1 MASETPRVRID
12 GIDWASAFPVVRL
25 LGSFRMAIGPAR
37 MVPAVLLVVLMFL
50 IGQGL
55 DLVWGPRVSSGEFE
69 KYLSLPASEFEQW
82 RQERLSVPASVR
94 DARGVFEAALI
105 AELAAFRAFI
115 ASALE
120 LDFGLRSVVGQPPHQ
135 GAGVIAALWV
145 MVLGVP
151 SWLLSTYPAY
161 TATLLLLGFLVL
173 CAFGGVVA
181 RLVAVQACTGE
192 PGRLGAAIQ
201 FVGRRYLWYF
211 LGPVIPLLLAVVLA
225 FALALC
231 GLVFF
236 NLPALDVAGALALGP
251 MFAVGLVIALVF
263 IGLLLGGNLLFAAI
277 SVEGSDA
284 FDAVSRVYNYALG
297 RPLRFL
303 VYTVV
308 VIVYGALTYVLV
320 GIVVFLTLWITQR
333 CLSTWVFTE
342 VDGVSRLEAIF
353 PEPSIGELYRPAD
366 WGALRD
372 SSWGMAAAGIATAWV
387 QLLLAVLP
395 AYALSYY
402 LSAQTWVYL
411 LLRRVSDGTEFE
423 EHDQQPPR
431 GGAAPDKVEP
441 A

>member
-1 MASETPRVRID
+1 MASEPARVQID

-25 LGSFRMAIGPAR
+25 LGAFRMAIGPTR

-55 DLVWGPRVSSGEFE
+55 DLMWGPRVSAGEFG
-69 KYLSLPASEFEQW
+69 KYLSLPTAEFEPW
-82 RQERLSVPASVR
+82 RQERLSEPSSVR
-94 DARGVFEAALI
+94 ESRGVFEAALS
-105 AELAAFRAFI
+105 AELAAFRSFI

-120 LDFGLRSVVGQPPHQ
+120 LDFGLRSVVGQPPHR
-135 GAGVIAALWV
+135 GTGVLAALWV

-161 TATLLLLGFLVL
+161 TATLLLLGFVVL
-173 CAFGGVVA
+173 CALGGVIA

-192 PGRLGAAIQ
+192 PGRLGAAMR
-201 FVGRRYLWYF
+201 FVGQRYLWYF
-211 LGPVIPLLLAVVLA
+211 LGPVIPLLLALVLA
-225 FALALC
+225 LVLALG
-231 GLVFF
+231 GLIFF
-236 NLPALDVAGALALGP
+236 NLPALDVVGALALGP
-251 MFAVGLVIALVF
+251 MFAVGLAIALVF

-277 SVEGSDA
+277 SVEGGDA

-320 GIVVFLTLWITQR
+320 GIVVFLTLWLTQR
-333 CLSTWVFTE
+333 CLSMWVFTR

-353 PEPSIGELYRPAD
+353 PEPDIGKLYRPAR
-366 WGALRD
+366 WAALGDTR
-372 SSWGMAAAGIATAWV
+372 WGMAAAGIVTAWV

-411 LLRRVSDGTEFE
+411 LLRRVTDGTDYD

-431 GGAAPDKVEP
+431 NGTPPDKIEP